1 MPIER
6 DFVFRALLQ
15 HNYLPFTRP
24 NKEELPPLF
33 TSDSFSEQAALALDA
48 LALRQQ
54 GKGYDQLDYKLTRFN
69 GVTRLLSIP
78 HPHPYAKLCKKI
90 NDNWQHLSFITEN
103 PNSKIFPEPHDD
115 GRIIIM
121 TGYGGPINKAHSEL
135 NRAFGKRFRV
145 STDIVNCFPSV
156 YSHAIPWALV
166 GLDVAKQ
173 NRAHVE
179 WFNQIDKAV
188 RDCKRGET
196 QGVAIG
202 PATSNIITECIFSRI
217 DESLR
222 EEFNFVRFIDDY
234 ICYCET
240 EDQARNFVRRLEQE
254 AAKFKFHLNA
264 RKTELV
270 RLPQPTVAPWLIEL
284 ADRQPAED
292 ASSMEVFRYLDFAVQ
307 LSEKYPDS
315 SVLKYA
321 ATAIDNAGHFLFETV
336 NPVNYLLSIAF
347 HRVEVLPLLSKQ
359 LENAYMRAGEHYH
372 DVTGVNEKLIQILR
386 ENVKYQRSDG
396 MAWAL
401 YHLGRFN
408 VALEAQLAETVI
420 ATADPLAI
428 CSLYW
433 GYEQFR
439 PQVIAYCQNLDSRDL
454 YELDKHWLLLY
465 QVFLNG
471 GIANPYQ
478 DQVFETLQQHQ
489 VSFMVDKQQLQ
500 PQVQEEF
507 DFGIDGILA
516 SR

>member
-1 MPIER
+1 
-6 DFVFRALLQ
+6 
-15 HNYLPFTRP
+15 
-24 NKEELPPLF
+24 
-33 TSDSFSEQAALALDA
+33 
-48 LALRQQ
+48 
-54 GKGYDQLDYKLTRFN
+54 
-69 GVTRLLSIP
+69 
-78 HPHPYAKLCKKI
+78 
-90 NDNWQHLSFITEN
+90 EN

-121 TGYGGPINKAHSEL
+121 TGYGGPIHKAHSEL

-166 GLDVAKQ
+166 GLDFAKQ
-173 NRAHVE
+173 NRGHAE

-196 QGVAIG
+196 QGIAIG
-202 PATSNIITECIFSRI
+202 PATSNIISECIFARI
-217 DESLR
+217 DEALR
-222 EEFNFVRFIDDY
+222 TEFEFVRFIDDY

-240 EDQARNFVRRLEQE
+240 EDQALNFVRRLEQE
-254 AAKFKFHLNA
+254 AAKFKLHLNA

-284 ADRQPAED
+284 ADRQPTEN

-336 NPVNYLLSIAF
+336 NPINYLLSIAF
-347 HRVEVLPLLSKQ
+347 HRVEILPLLSKQ
-359 LENAYMRAGEHYH
+359 LENAYMRSGENFH
-372 DVTGVNEKLIQILR
+372 DVTGVNDKLIQILR

-396 MAWAL
+396 MAWSL
-401 YHLGRFN
+401 YHLGRFD
-408 VALEAQLAETVI
+408 VPIELQLAETVLN
-420 ATADPLAI
+420 TTDPLAI
-428 CSLYW
+428 SALYW
-433 GYEQFR
+433 GYQQFR
-439 PQVIAYCQNLDSRDL
+439 PQVIAYCQSLDTNDL

-465 QVFLNG
+465 QVFLDG
-471 GIANPYQ
+471 GITNPYQ

-489 VSFMVDKQQLQ
+489 VTFMMDKQQLQ
-500 PQVQEEF
+500 PEVQEQF
-507 DFGIDGILA
+507 DFGVDELFA
-516 SR
+516 LR